1 MKLIRIEKKTILSL
15 IFISLCA
22 LVAGCQNKSAD
33 ASANAA
39 PPPPKVTVS
48 RPISK
53 DVVHYAEFSGTTEAV
68 ASVTIRARVE
78 GFLEKIHFM
87 EGAMVEKGTLL
98 FSIDD
103 RSYRA
108 GLDEAKAQLA
118 LRQAELRQ
126 AQATNTRK
134 ENALSDGAVS
144 EVDVI
149 DTRAQLKKAE
159 AGVAAAKAAVRSAE
173 LNISYT
179 RVEAPISGRISRSMV
194 DVGNL
199 VGAGE
204 HTILTTIVKNDPIYA
219 YFTISERDW
228 IRYQASKPKDAPPN
242 DGKGI
247 TVYLGLAGGM
257 DFPYQ
262 GRLDF
267 IDNHID
273 AASGTIEVRG
283 LFPNPGNKI
292 LPGLFAR
299 IRIPMG
305 ETAGALLVPD
315 SAIGRDQQGR
325 FLLLADSENVTEYRP
340 VEAGELLEGMRV
352 IKTGLKGDERI
363 IVNGLQKARPGSP
376 VTPTEAK
383 SDGASEQS
391 KINDSASSEPS
402 V

>member
-1 MKLIRIEKKTILSL
+1 MKLNRIEKKTTLL
-15 IFISLCA
+15 LTFISLCA

-39 PPPPKVTVS
+39 PPPPAVTVS
-48 RPISK
+48 QPVTK

-68 ASVTIRARVE
+68 ESVTIRARVE
-78 GFLEKIHFM
+78 GFLEKIHFT

-103 RSYRA
+103 RSYQA
-108 GLDEAKAQLA
+108 SLDEAKAQLA

-134 ENALSDGAVS
+134 ENALRDGAVS

-159 AGVAAAKAAVRSAE
+159 AGVTAANAAVRSAE

-179 RVEAPISGRISRSMV
+179 RVKAPISGRISRSMV

-204 HTILTTIVKNDPIYA
+204 RTILTTIVKDDPIYA

-228 IRYQASKPKDAPPN
+228 VRYQSGKPKDAPADN
-242 DGKGI
+242 GKGM
-247 TVYLGLAGGM
+247 TVYLGLAGGK
-257 DFPYQ
+257 DFPYE

-267 IDNHID
+267 VDNRVD

-299 IRIPMG
+299 IRIPVG

-325 FLLLADSENVTEYRP
+325 FLLVANSENVTEYRP
-340 VEAGELLEGMRV
+340 VKAGELLDGMRV
-352 IKTGLKGDERI
+352 IKTGLKGDERVI
-363 IVNGLQKARPGSP
+363 INGLQKARPGGP
-376 VTPTEAK
+376 VTPTKAK
-383 SDGASEQS
+383 PDGASEQS
-391 KINDSASSEPS
+391 NTNDSASSEPS